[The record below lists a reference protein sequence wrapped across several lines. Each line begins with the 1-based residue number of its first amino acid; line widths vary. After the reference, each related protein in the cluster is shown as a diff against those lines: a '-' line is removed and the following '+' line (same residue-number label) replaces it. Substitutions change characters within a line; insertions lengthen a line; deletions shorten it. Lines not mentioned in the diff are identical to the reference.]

1 MSSSVAMKKDRNIK
15 ERVGNQNPFDVP
27 TGYFEHL
34 SDQIMSSLPERENE
48 TFSEV
53 EEVSLWGRF
62 KPWMYMAAMFI
73 GAALIIRI
81 ASVHHQSTVVEPTYA
96 FEEEISDDYL
106 DISIEKAQM
115 DDYSLYVY
123 LTENGENQ

>member
-1 MSSSVAMKKDRNIK
+1 MKKNKNIK
-15 ERVGNQNPFDVP
+15 DRVGNQNPFDVP
-27 TGYFEHL
+27 SGYFEHL
-34 SDQIMSSLPERENE
+34 SDEIMSSLPERE
-48 TFSEV
+48 SEVSLGV

-62 KPWMYMAAMFI
+62 KPWVYMAAMFI

-81 ASVHHQSTVVEPTYA
+81 ASVHHNSVNVDPTYA
-96 FEEEISDDYL
+96 YEEEISDDYL

>member
-1 MSSSVAMKKDRNIK
+1 MKKDRNIK
-15 ERVGNQNPFDVP
+15 ERIGNQNPFDVP

-34 SDQIMSSLPERENE
+34 SEQIMSRLPERESE
-48 TFSEV
+48 TYFDV
-53 EEVSLWGRF
+53 KEVSLWGRF
-62 KPWMYMAAMFI
+62 KPWIYMAAMFI

-81 ASVHHQSTVVEPTYA
+81 ASIHHNSTFGEPTYA
-96 FEEEISDDYL
+96 YEEEISDDYL
-106 DISIEKAQM
+106 DISIEKAQL

>member
-1 MSSSVAMKKDRNIK
+1 MKKDRNIK
-15 ERVGNQNPFDVP
+15 ERIGNQNPFDVP

-34 SDQIMSSLPERENE
+34 SEQIMSRLPERESE
-48 TFSEV
+48 TYFDV
-53 EEVSLWGRF
+53 KEVSLWGRF
-62 KPWMYMAAMFI
+62 KPWIYMAAMFI

-81 ASVHHQSTVVEPTYA
+81 ASVHHNSVNVDPTYA
-96 FEEEISDDYL
+96 YEEEISDDYL
-106 DISIEKAQM
+106 DISIEKAQL

>member
-1 MSSSVAMKKDRNIK
+1 MKKNKNIK
-15 ERVGNQNPFDVP
+15 DRVGNQNPFDVP
-27 TGYFEHL
+27 SGYFEHL
-34 SDQIMSSLPERENE
+34 SDQIMSSLPERE
-48 TFSEV
+48 SEVSVGV

-62 KPWMYMAAMFI
+62 KPWVYMAAMFI

-81 ASVHHQSTVVEPTYA
+81 ASVHHNSVNVDPTYA
-96 FEEEISDDYL
+96 YEEEISDDYL